1 MSRYLLV
8 TTDPGFMLRLEGAA
22 SGELAGG
29 IHQWRGDAFPHGPEV
44 LLAQQLGSSLPEV
57 VILGPGVP
65 EEEALQLAAGLDRE
79 HPGISVLLVSAA
91 GPEITLAAM
100 RAGIRDVLDPTAG
113 PAEVTALLH
122 RAVQA
127 NAQRR
132 AVLTPLPNAPE
143 GGGAK
148 GRVIAVISPKGGAGK
163 TTVASNLAVG
173 LASSAPHSVVLV
185 DLDLQFGDVANAMQI
200 TPEQSLAEAV
210 LGPAQ
215 RDTMVLKSY
224 LSAHPAGVY
233 ALCAPESPAAEAA
246 ISGEDVTHLLEQL
259 AGHYRYVVIDTGA
272 GLSEHTLAALDR
284 ATDYVF
290 VAGMDVPSI
299 RGLRKELDV
308 LKALGM
314 VPAAQHIVINSADPR
329 DGLSLH
335 DVETTLGHKAD
346 VVIPFRREV
355 RLSTNQG
362 KPLLQGKRRDKA
374 SKELIRLVNRF
385 MPAPV
390 PAASRNSNARHRRGS
405 L

>member
-8 TTDPGFMLRLEGAA
+8 TTDPGFVLRLEAA
-22 SGELAGG
+22 AAGELAGE
-29 IHQWRGDAFPHGPEV
+29 IHQWQGDAFPRDPEV
-44 LLAQQLGSSLPEV
+44 LLAQRLGRNLPEV

-65 EEEALQLAAGLDRE
+65 EEEALALAAGLDRE
-79 HPGISVLLVSAA
+79 HPGISVLLVAA
-91 GPEITLAAM
+91 TGPDLTLSAM
-100 RAGIRDVLDPTAG
+100 RAGIRDVLDPEAG
-113 PAEVTALLH
+113 AADVSALLH

-127 NAQRR
+127 TAQRR
-132 AVLTPLPNAPE
+132 AVLAPIPDSRDTV
-143 GGGAK
+143 GAK
-148 GRVIAVISPKGGAGK
+148 GRVISVISPKGGAGK
-163 TTVASNLAVG
+163 TTVATNLALG
-173 LASSAPHSVVLV
+173 LAASAPHSVVLV

-200 TPEQSLAEAV
+200 TPEQSMAEAV
-210 LGPAQ
+210 LGPAK

-246 ISGEDVTHLLEQL
+246 ISGEDVNHLLEQL
-259 AGHYRYVVIDTGA
+259 ASHYRYVVIDTGA

-284 ATDYVF
+284 STDYVF

-390 PAASRNSNARHRRGS
+390 PAASRKSNARHRRAS

>member
-8 TTDPGFMLRLEGAA
+8 TADPGFALRLEAA
-22 SGELAGG
+22 AAGELAGE
-29 IHQWRGDAFPHGPEV
+29 IHQWQGDAFPRDPEV
-44 LLAQQLGSSLPEV
+44 LLAQQLGRYLPEV

-65 EEEALQLAAGLDRE
+65 EDEALQLAAGLDRE
-79 HPGISVLLVSAA
+79 HPGISVLLVTGA
-91 GPEITLAAM
+91 GPEITLEAM
-100 RAGIRDVLDPTAG
+100 RAGVRDVLHPEAGTADI
-113 PAEVTALLH
+113 TALLH

-127 NAQRR
+127 TAQRR
-132 AVLTPLPNAPE
+132 ALLTPLASTPE
-143 GGGAK
+143 HGGAK
-148 GRVIAVISPKGGAGK
+148 GRVISVISPKGGAGK
-163 TTVASNLAVG
+163 TTVATNLAIG
-173 LASSAPHSVVLV
+173 LGAWAPHSVVLV

-200 TPEQSLAEAV
+200 SPEQSLAEAV

-224 LSAHPAGVY
+224 LSPHPAGVY
-233 ALCAPESPAAEAA
+233 ALCAPESPAAESA
-246 ISGEDVTHLLEQL
+246 INADDVTHLLEQL
-259 AGHYRYVVIDTGA
+259 AGHYRFVVIDTGA

-284 ATDYVF
+284 STDYVF

-308 LKALGM
+308 LKALSM

-329 DGLSLH
+329 DGLSLG

-346 VVIPFRREV
+346 VVIPFSREV

-362 KPLLQGKRRDKA
+362 KPLLLGKKRDKA
-374 SKELIRLVNRF
+374 SKQLLRLVNRF
-385 MPAPV
+385 TPAPV
-390 PAASRNSNARHRRGS
+390 PSAKKKSSARHRRGA